1 MSPATAGRL
10 AGRNAIVTG
19 GASGLGEAT
28 VAYLAA
34 AGARVI
40 VADVDESAALR
51 VAGAVSK
58 AGGSAEGVAAD
69 VTSEGDVRRMVDAAT
84 GGNGD
89 GRGRLDVLVCSAA
102 VEVRASLEDTSD
114 EDWQRII
121 DVNLKGPFLC
131 LKHSVPAMVASGGGS
146 AILLGSVLGAI
157 GSPGYAA
164 YCASKGALVNLAKQA
179 AIEHAPDNV
188 RVNVVSPTACEAG
201 LFLKMVEQAPD
212 PDAIKRMV
220 AERTPMRR
228 LGTAD
233 DVCESIMFLAGD
245 ESSYISGAVF
255 PLDGGLAA
263 RRM

>member
-1 MSPATAGRL
+1 MTGRF
-10 AGRNAIVTG
+10 AGRNALVTG
-19 GASGLGEAT
+19 GGSGLGEAT
-28 VAYLAA
+28 VARLAA
-34 AGARVI
+34 AGARVV
-40 VADVDESAALR
+40 VADVDEPGAER
-51 VAGAVSK
+51 VAGAVVK
-58 AGGSAEGVAAD
+58 AGGMAEAVAAD
-69 VTSEGDVRRMVDAAT
+69 VTNEGDVRRMVDSAI

-89 GRGRLDVLVCSAA
+89 GRLDVVVCSAA
-102 VEVRASLEDTSD
+102 VEVRASLEDTGD
-114 EDWQRII
+114 DDWQQVI

-131 LKHSVPAMVASGGGS
+131 LKHSIPAMARTGGGS

-179 AIEHAPDNV
+179 AIEHAPDKV
-188 RVNVVSPTACEAG
+188 RVNVVSPSASEAG
-201 LFLKMVEQAPD
+201 LFLKVIEQAPD

-228 LGTAD
+228 LGTAA

-263 RRM
+263 RRR